1 MLKWWML
8 QVTKGG
14 VNSKLWGGAPGV
26 DETDWH
32 HDGHQEEGLGAPD
45 PESAEQGGAQGQGEP
60 AAKVHHWPEAQRGRT
75 PRTLATL
82 VAFRI
87 CLKCLLD
94 ARSDRGFI
102 IWRVNCWLFSS
113 ALMLAILSV
122 LLHLGFYLLSWRFL
136 GLIDEKNLWA
146 AGQAARVE
154 TINFVF
160 ISSSLLINILKI
172 FPWDTSQIVYVQ
184 MSDVYHV

>member
-1 MLKWWML
+1 
-8 QVTKGG
+8 
-14 VNSKLWGGAPGV
+14 
-26 DETDWH
+26 
-32 HDGHQEEGLGAPD
+32 
-45 PESAEQGGAQGQGEP
+45 
-60 AAKVHHWPEAQRGRT
+60 
-75 PRTLATL
+75 
-82 VAFRI
+82 
-87 CLKCLLD
+87 
-94 ARSDRGFI
+94 
-102 IWRVNCWLFSS
+102 
-113 ALMLAILSV
+113 MLAILSV